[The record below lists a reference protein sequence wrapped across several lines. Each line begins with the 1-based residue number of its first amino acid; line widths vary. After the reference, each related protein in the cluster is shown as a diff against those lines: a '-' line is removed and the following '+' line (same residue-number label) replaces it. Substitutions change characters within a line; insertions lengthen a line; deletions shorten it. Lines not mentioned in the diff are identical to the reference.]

1 MNISTYS
8 RSQLRKLEK
17 KRKNRSCLMVYLG
30 SLSSNDVLKC
40 RGKSRA
46 QESRFT
52 WMKDV
57 FWCRFI
63 HQQEKKGE
71 IWETLSFLLRIV
83 LPSYFAEP
91 NVVKRL
97 TLLMPLYG
105 NKNDQ
110 RGTTNLNKQQRCL
123 KQKSPR
129 KPSNSSSSFTA
140 IEDWDFQEKLSRE
153 SYRWK

>member
-63 HQQEKKGE
+63 HQQEKKRE

-97 TLLMPLYG
+97 TLLMIWQL
-105 NKNDQ
+105 KRSARNDKPEQ
-110 RGTTNLNKQQRCL
+110 TAAMFKAKIPKKTFKFIILIYSNRRLRF
-123 KQKSPR
+123 PR
-129 KPSNSSSSFTA
+129 KV
-140 IEDWDFQEKLSRE
+140 E
-153 SYRWK
+153 